1 MPSLRP
7 EQAECRVSVFREGA
21 LSRVGHDVMLRFGK
35 LSLEIGDDDAMKAE
49 FDVASLEV
57 VGALEHGKVR
67 PHVLSAKDQR
77 DIAGNVRKV
86 LQPERYPKAKFESTE
101 VEATDDGYRISG
113 MLSLCGRT
121 RRLDLVARR
130 REGKAVVETT
140 LQQPDFGIKPFKALL
155 GALRI
160 QPGVRVEMS
169 VPYDA

>member
-7 EQAECRVSVFREGA
+7 EQAECHVSVFKEGA
-21 LSRVGHDVMLRFGK
+21 LSRVGHDVRLRFAK
-35 LSLEIGDDDAMKAE
+35 LSFAIGDGESMKAE
-49 FDVASLEV
+49 FDIASLEV

-77 DIAGNVRKV
+77 DIAANIRKV
-86 LQPERYPKAKFESTE
+86 LQPERYPKAKFESTK

-113 MLSLCGRT
+113 TLSLCGRT
-121 RRLDLVARR
+121 RGLELVARR
-130 REGKAVVETT
+130 HDGKVVVETT

-169 VPYDA
+169 VPYED